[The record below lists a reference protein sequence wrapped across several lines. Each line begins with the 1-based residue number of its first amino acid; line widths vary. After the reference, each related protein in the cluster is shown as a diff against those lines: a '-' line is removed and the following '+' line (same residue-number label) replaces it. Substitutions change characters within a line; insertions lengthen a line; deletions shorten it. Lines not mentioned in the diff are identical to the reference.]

1 MLIARWVLA
10 SFLGLIASLAAA
22 GHWETT
28 FPQVGEW
35 ESWGPSNANYYSGD
49 YAVSG
54 NTTSKT
60 IFTGGAIWTGFFW
73 MPLVGAGG
81 AQCDGE
87 VVATLTWAPSNG
99 NNVLDP
105 PPPVAFVKETAIA
118 SYRGTSGDCDPDIS
132 SNLTTN
138 SSGPDEDGFYSVSK
152 SAIKYH
158 VKNGPGASFNVT
170 CTPSASVTAAG
181 MPGGQATVSYKVEAW
196 AVNIAVGGTTADP
209 GNQNVRKILPGQKVT
224 GVVVYGD
231 GAPLTPAL
239 DETSDPPVHDTTW
252 TISDCSPFLDYVVAS
267 GSATGTLTTYAP
279 QKGATGWAFWA
290 KPGTGTVACEH
301 KMKLT
306 EGPETVIPVS
316 LEKTVPVAD
325 LDSIDVSGEATSVGA
340 KCFVD
345 ATHRWLQ
352 FSKMWFQGSMR
363 TPEMFWVGQ
372 DKGSWEFVQ
381 LVLSTERHY
390 WVSGVKT
397 TLPPEFSSPPRLDN
411 SVPYPQSSSV
421 AANGTPQETFDAP
434 GFGVDKNL
442 AGLQKLYMKDSFR
455 MYWMYLP
462 PCVQGSEVRSVP
474 IASCDWNIGLSAASP
489 LWIAEGELSLD
500 GTPPTIVAS
509 IVEAVQLWSKPH
521 PVWTQV
527 VVNQ

>member
-28 FPQVGEW
+28 FTQVGEW

-73 MPLVGAGG
+73 LPVGGAGG

-87 VVATLTWAPSNG
+87 IIATLTWAPSNG

-209 GNQNVRKILPGQKVT
+209 GDENIRKILPGQKVT

-316 LEKTVPVAD
+316 LEKTVPVVTPTVED
-325 LDSIDVSGEATSVGA
+325 TFVSPQSPGGFCNTYGEHGYVVGFN
-340 KCFVD
+340 KMGFTGKITTPGMFVVNSN
-345 ATHRWLQ
+345 H
-352 FSKMWFQGSMR
+352 
-363 TPEMFWVGQ
+363 
-372 DKGSWEFVQ
+372 GSWDFVQ
-381 LVLSTERHY
+381 LIRGLDRGYVQNGQTFPWTSN
-390 WVSGVKT
+390 
-397 TLPPEFSSPPRLDN
+397 FSWDSSDDQPPRKLD
-411 SVPYPQSSSV
+411 SGYPYQGGQVSD
-421 AANGTPQETFDAP
+421 GTPGITIDIPQR
-434 GFGVDKNL
+434 GVDVIQLEKIWIN
-442 AGLQKLYMKDSFR
+442 DRFT
-455 MYWMYLP
+455 MYWMY
-462 PCVQGSEVRSVP
+462 
-474 IASCDWNIGLSAASP
+474 
-489 LWIAEGELSLD
+489 
-500 GTPPTIVAS
+500 TPPVVDGYASRPVPVAKRDWDVALKGESPYWLPWGTLVTGSPTIFHLLGTL
-509 IVEAVQLWSKPH
+509 EAWPAH
-521 PVWTQV
+521 PSWVGV
-527 VVNQ
+527 VGDL